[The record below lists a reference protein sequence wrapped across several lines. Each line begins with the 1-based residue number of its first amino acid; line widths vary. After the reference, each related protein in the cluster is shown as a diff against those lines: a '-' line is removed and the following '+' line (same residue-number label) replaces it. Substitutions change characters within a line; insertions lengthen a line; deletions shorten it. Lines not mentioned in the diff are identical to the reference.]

1 MSSRAPPRF
10 LLYSHD
16 GLGLGHVTRNLAI
29 ASSLVRLAPTSS
41 VLLVTG
47 AGAAARLGPERGV
60 EVLRLPALRPDLR
73 ALRAEQI
80 SAAVISFRPD
90 VMLVDEHP
98 TGACGELLVPLRTLN
113 QVGGLAVLGL
123 PDVLDDPAEV
133 RRRWRRAGTLKLIKA
148 SYDDVLVYGMPGLL
162 DLEGSYGLC
171 SGRKCEVRH
180 TGYVVHMAPSPDTA
194 VDGMPP
200 LLLAP
205 RRSPVVLAMVG
216 GGEHG
221 DRMLQA
227 FIEAARGSIWRGL
240 VVAGPDVPRDQRH
253 SLRRGA
259 VSAGVAFRGFA
270 QDLASWLREVDAVVC
285 TGGYNTL
292 AEALFRGTPT
302 VCVPRVSP
310 RTAQLVRARAFESL
324 GLLRLLEPSAL
335 DAASL
340 RIAVATA
347 LDSSRPQLARRAL
360 LTLDFHGAWRAA
372 EWLLRLARP
381 PGEEAPGALQEKDAL
396 PRSTT

>member
-1 MSSRAPPRF
+1 
-10 LLYSHD
+10 
-16 GLGLGHVTRNLAI
+16 
-29 ASSLVRLAPTSS
+29 

-47 AGAAARLGPERGV
+47 ADAAARLGLERGV
-60 EVLRLPALRPDLR
+60 DVLRLPALRDDLR

-80 SAAVISFRPD
+80 SAAVMSFRPD
-90 VMLVDEHP
+90 LMLVDEHP
-98 TGACGELLVPLRTLN
+98 TGACGELLVPLRALK
-113 QVGGLAVLGL
+113 QAGGLAVLGL

-133 RRRWRRAGTLKLIKA
+133 RRRWRADGTRKLIKS
-148 SYDDVLVYGMPGLL
+148 SYDEVLVYGMPGLL
-162 DLEGSYGLC
+162 DLEESYGLR
-171 SGRKCEVRH
+171 SGSKYEVRH
-180 TGYVVHMAPSPDTA
+180 TGYVVHMGPCQDAA
-194 VDGMPP
+194 VDGMPA
-200 LLLAP
+200 LLLTP
-205 RRSPVVLAMVG
+205 RRSRVVLATVG

-227 FIEAARGSIWRGL
+227 FIEAAAGNSWRGL

-253 SLRRGA
+253 SLRRAA

-310 RTAQLVRARAFESL
+310 RTAQPIRARAFERL

-340 RIAVATA
+340 RAAVATA
-347 LDSSRPQLARRAL
+347 LESSRPQLARRAL

-381 PGEEAPGALQEKDAL
+381 PEEEAPGALREKDAL
-396 PRSTT
+396 PRSAA